1 MEENKINEIERAKT
15 IDKIAKQNIINK
27 INESLNIY
35 GITAKNAKVYHQ
47 AKQNKI
53 ILSSYD
59 NTANAEIEEIDF
71 KILQNKD
78 ITQIQFDSCIFTK
91 QIFDNIS
98 GIQALDFINCSF
110 EVEISIQFI
119 NIDIHCRQCK
129 FKQGACFLGAKLV
142 NNEAA
147 TFINTTFYKKADF
160 VNTTFLKNVYF
171 IDVVFK
177 EEVNFQQANFE
188 SASFLH
194 TTFEKQVSFLNAT
207 FGKAES
213 KKNINFS
220 HNTFLDTATFTDA
233 IFNNDVYF
241 NNVCFYEQALFDRV
255 KFNCKKA
262 TFSITCNKEA
272 MFTKTNF
279 NNAIFEKCNFQMD
292 LNLGANFNSLNIKHS
307 NILGNLNFNISE
319 GDIISISNSTIE
331 QITEL
336 ACTTTNNI
344 KLDNSTFK
352 EKINISSRN
361 FNKAERIDFT
371 KNTFGECII
380 PKELFLKNVNFKECT
395 FLNQLVLKDYEFNKT
410 TFNTCVFKD
419 NVYFNNSTFKD
430 SADFHECEFEKT
442 ACFYGVKF
450 DKVPNFSQAQFKGSL
465 NAVNANLNFDFES
478 LKEKIKQES
487 IKYKERKS
495 VKKPLAHF
503 ANDFRDSFRIFKSTL
518 IKDNNLLDAS
528 NFHKCELYCKEVELD
543 SKETKT
549 QKDTIDYWQ
558 LWLYRK
564 LCDHHTDILK
574 SFHSLMLVI
583 GLFGLMGFGVI
594 IGFDYCLG
602 YKPILSHLYM
612 IKEIYDAHIQSFIK
626 THTLYTFA
634 FNIFILAFY
643 LVILVC
649 LISVKYLRE
658 VFIGVSY
665 FIVISILLIS
675 PKILI
680 PAMGIFTDKRALL
693 DPLSTLGGI
702 YTIVFGFVLFSFIKT
717 IRKNSI
723 VPN

>member
-207 FGKAES
+207 FGKAGS

-442 ACFYGVKF
+442 ANFYGVKF

-465 NAVNANLNFDFES
+465 NVVNTNLDFDFES

-528 NFHKCELYCKEVELD
+528 NFHKYELYSKEIELD

-549 QKDTIDYWQ
+549 LRDKVDKLQ

-583 GLFGLMGFGVI
+583 GLFGLMSFGVI
-594 IGFDYCLG
+594 AGFDYCLG

-612 IKEIYDAHIQSFIK
+612 VKEIYDAHIQSFIK

-723 VPN
+723 VPS